1 MDEQNKA
8 SETAAKT
15 PLRQIWDRVGYLIVT
30 AVTVLLLFGV
40 IFTLA
45 YVPSGSMEP
54 TLPTKSFFIASRIP
68 YTLGDPVPDRGD
80 IMVFYSDEWGETM
93 VKRVIGLPGD
103 TISFSGGYVYLS
115 GELLEEDYL
124 SVQGVTYP
132 ASEGDTFTVPEGC
145 VFLMGDHRDDSLD
158 SRFWD
163 APYIPMEKLK
173 GHALVDISFLPGTA
187 WKGIHLLV

>member
-8 SETAAKT
+8 AETAAKT
-15 PLRQIWDRVGYLIVT
+15 PLRQIWDRVGYLIIT
-30 AVTVLLLFGV
+30 AVTVILLFGV

-80 IMVFYSDEWGETM
+80 IMVFDSDELGETM

-103 TISFSGGYVYLS
+103 TVSFSGGYVYLN
-115 GELLEEDYL
+115 GEPLAEDYL
-124 SVQGVTYP
+124 AVQGVTYP
-132 ASEGDTFTVPEGC
+132 TSEGDVFTVPEGR
-145 VFLMGDHRDDSLD
+145 VFLMGDHRNDSLD

-163 APYIPMEKLK
+163 DPYVPMEKLK
-173 GHALVDISFLPGTA
+173 GHALVDFSFLPGTT